1 MSIQNGELKKKLFF
15 FFYNSMLLMD
25 TITRQMI
32 MS

>member
-1 MSIQNGELKKKLFF
+1 MSIQNGEKKKLFF